1 MILRGAPA
9 TAMLDLFEEFS
20 SLVVTLNQAEIRYAL
35 CGGMAMA
42 VHGVPRATE
51 DIDLLIHGDELE
63 ETLSVVRD
71 VGYSIRSESM
81 KFARGIIR
89 IERVAKVDS
98 ETGDMLVLDL
108 LLVTRLARYGTR
120 SRKSNGIEATCGWCR
135 VKGS

>member
-51 DIDLLIHGDELE
+51 DIDLLIHG
-63 ETLSVVRD
+63 
-71 VGYSIRSESM
+71 
-81 KFARGIIR
+81 
-89 IERVAKVDS
+89 
-98 ETGDMLVLDL
+98 
-108 LLVTRLARYGTR
+108 
-120 SRKSNGIEATCGWCR
+120 
-135 VKGS
+135 